1 MRQLRLAKT
10 QYYAAASLDG
20 FLADKNNGLEWLLQF
35 GDEPTEDYLAFIA
48 EVGALAMGAT
58 TYEWIYEQYMALAE
72 QQPQAQAWPYSQPT
86 WVFTSRKL
94 PLIPGADIRFVAGDV
109 RPVHQEMADVADGR
123 NIWIVGGGELA
134 AQFHDHGLLDE
145 IIVTFASVTLGDGKP
160 LLPRAIVSPPLR
172 LVSARTYGSNY
183 AQLTYTVQKVSH

>member
-10 QYYAAASLDG
+10 QYYTAASLDG

-58 TYEWIYEQYMALAE
+58 TYEWIYDQYMALAE
-72 QQPQAQAWPYSQPT
+72 QQPEAQAWPYTQPT
-86 WVFTSRKL
+86 WVFTSRTL

-172 LVSARTYGSNY
+172 LVSARTYGANY